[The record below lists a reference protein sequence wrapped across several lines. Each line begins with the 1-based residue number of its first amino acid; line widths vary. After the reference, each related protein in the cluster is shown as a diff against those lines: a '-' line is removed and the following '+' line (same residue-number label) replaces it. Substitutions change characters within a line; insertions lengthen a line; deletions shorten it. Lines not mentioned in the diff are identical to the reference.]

1 MITAIDKMKKEENSE
16 ADANRT
22 IEAKKI
28 YDLIQEDIQKM
39 PFDEFLLSQDDENT
53 LRSQKV
59 EQIVLQRTQFMS
71 DSIKNRIHNELNS
84 WGPLCEPMADE
95 RITEI
100 IVNGPS
106 SIWIEYE
113 GKLAKHNDFFF
124 SDLSFR
130 NCVDRICQKAKT
142 HITTDF
148 PCADGRFLD
157 FRLSIIGSDLTQS
170 SVHFSLR
177 RHPKNPWTFSKLAEK
192 DWCNESQVS
201 FLKALIEKRKNFLVV
216 GPTGSGKTSVLNS
229 FLNLLPDN
237 ERVVVIEDTSEIALS
252 NKASMKLLTRED
264 PQGVLPSIDQAQLVK
279 RTLRLRP
286 DRIVM
291 GEVRG
296 SEAKDFLMS
305 LATGHAGS
313 FGTLHAQDAAQALI
327 RLEMLIQMGAPQWSL
342 TAIRR
347 LIQLSLDYVI
357 VSDRD
362 SMGARRFKGA
372 YRLCSLEENGIL
384 LEPAEFI

>member
-1 MITAIDKMKKEENSE
+1 MMEMA
-16 ADANRT
+16 
-22 IEAKKI
+22 AKQI
-28 YDLIQEDIQKM
+28 YDLIQEDIQKI
-39 PFDEFLLSQDDENT
+39 PFDEFLLSPDEENN
-53 LRSQKV
+53 LRSQKLD
-59 EQIVLQRTQFMS
+59 QIVAQRTES
-71 DSIKNRIHNELNS
+71 APESIKNRVYNELNS
-84 WGPLCEPMADE
+84 WGPLCEPMNDE

-106 SIWIEYE
+106 SIWVEYE
-113 GKLAKHNDFFF
+113 GKLQKHNDFFL
-124 SDLSFR
+124 SELSFR
-130 NCVDRICQKAKT
+130 NCVDRLCQKAST
-142 HITTDF
+142 YITTDF

-192 DWCNESQVS
+192 SWCTVDEVS
-201 FLKALIEKRKNFLVV
+201 FFKTLIEQRKNFLVI

-229 FLNLLPDN
+229 FLNLLPEN
-237 ERVVVIEDTSEIALS
+237 ERVVVIEDTSEIALP

-264 PQGVLPSIDQAQLVK
+264 PQGVLPSVDQTQLVK
-279 RTLRLRP
+279 RSLRLRP

-305 LATGHAGS
+305 LATGHSGS

-357 VSDRD
+357 ISDRN
-362 SMGARRFKGA
+362 SKGARRFKGA

-384 LEPAEFI
+384 LEPVDLC